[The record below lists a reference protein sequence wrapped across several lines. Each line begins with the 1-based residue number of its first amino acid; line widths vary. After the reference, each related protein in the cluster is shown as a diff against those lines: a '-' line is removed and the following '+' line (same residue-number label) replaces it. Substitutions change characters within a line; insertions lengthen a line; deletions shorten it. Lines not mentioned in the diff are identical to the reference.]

1 MEGTKQESLKRALEK
16 EEDEKSF
23 YLKAASGAKS
33 LFAKRM
39 FEELAGEEDVHG
51 KRVLEIFETL
61 KKDDAFK
68 QWTAMARGPSR
79 IEAVFQEISPGS
91 SEECADDLCA
101 LQTGLEMEEKSI
113 KHYETLVQ
121 ATDSTYEKRFY
132 LDLAHEERA
141 HYLHIMDAIQYL
153 SDPVGWLYIHQKSM
167 ADGG

>member
-1 MEGTKQESLKRALEK
+1 MEGTKQESLKRALGK

-51 KRVLEIFETL
+51 KRVLEIYETL
-61 KKDDAFK
+61 KKDAAFK
-68 QWTAMARGPSR
+68 QWTTMARGISR
-79 IEAVFQEISPGS
+79 IEAVFQEISPESG
-91 SEECADDLCA
+91 EECADDICA
-101 LQTGLEMEEKSI
+101 LQTGLEMEEESV
-113 KHYETLVQ
+113 KHYETLAQ
-121 ATDSTYEKRFY
+121 ATNSTYEKRFY

-167 ADGG
+167 VDGG